1 MNKSLLSILALLWL
15 SGCAVGPDYKR
26 PDVDTP
32 DNWPTNSMTSANPDI
47 ALYQDWWVAFR
58 DPVLDKMIET
68 ALQNNQDL
76 AAAIARVD
84 QAAALA
90 RSSRTQL
97 LPRFDATGNYNRGR
111 VSELTNDPTLPL
123 FGDVET
129 GDITATWELDLW
141 GKLRR
146 RYEASKANFYA
157 TAFERDAAQLSIASQ
172 VAHTY
177 FQLRAL
183 DAELQVSINTL
194 KSREESLVL
203 RNKRFRGGL
212 TSALDLRQAEA
223 EAASARA
230 DVPRYRQGME
240 QTEHALSVLVG
251 KSPREMMQA
260 PPRGKELDG
269 LSLPPAVPTG
279 LPSAL
284 LQRRPDVAAA
294 EQRLVAANAK
304 IGEARAAYFP
314 SIGLT
319 GAIGTQSST
328 LEGLFTGPA
337 ATWSFVGNLTA
348 PIFHFGDIGY
358 GVDAAKAGQRQA
370 LAQYQSAIQNAFR
383 DALDSLSA
391 LTGTSQQE
399 SALRQQLKA
408 NSESLRLAQ
417 LRYDNGYS
425 DYLDVLD
432 AERSTYQS
440 QLSVIQA
447 RQSRLDAIVSLY
459 QALGGG
465 WDLNKPELG
474 WVDKK

>member
-1 MNKSLLSILALLWL
+1 MNKNLLPVLALVWL
-15 SGCAVGPDYKR
+15 SGCAIGPDYKR
-26 PDVDTP
+26 PNVDMP
-32 DNWPTNSMTSANPDI
+32 DNWPSNSMTSANPDI

-58 DPVLDKMIET
+58 DPVLDQMIES

-90 RSSRTQL
+90 RISRTNL
-97 LPRFDATGNYNRGR
+97 LPKLDGTANYDRGR
-111 VSELTNDPTLPL
+111 VSELTNDPTQPT
-123 FGDVET
+123 FGDVT
-129 GDITATWELDLW
+129 TIGGSATWELDLW

-157 TAFERDAAQLSIASQ
+157 TAFERDAARLSIAAQ
-172 VAHTY
+172 VAQTY

-183 DAELQVSINTL
+183 DAQLQVSMNTL

-203 RNKRFRGGL
+203 RDKRFRGGL
-212 TSALDLRQAEA
+212 TSALDLRQAQA

-230 DVPRYRQGME
+230 DVPRYRQQME

-251 KSPREMMQA
+251 KSPREMMNRPQ
-260 PPRGKELDG
+260 RGKELEA
-269 LSLPPAVPTG
+269 LAMPPTIPTD
-279 LPSAL
+279 LPSSL

-319 GAIGTQSST
+319 GSIGTQSPT

-348 PIFHFGDIGY
+348 PIFHFGEIGY

-370 LAQYQSAIQNAFR
+370 LAQYQSTIQSAFR
-383 DALDSLSA
+383 DTLDSLSA

-399 SALRQQLKA
+399 TALRQQLKA

-440 QLSVIQA
+440 QLSVISA
-447 RQSRLDAIVSLY
+447 RQERLDAVVSLY

-465 WDLNKPELG
+465 WDLNKPKLG
-474 WVDKK
+474 W